1 MGGSFAYTRFV
12 FEAHT
17 HVKTFWDST
26 ASLGV
31 ILNLLIDTVAIKL
44 GPKAKRNFSMMSD
57 LGNLFGN
64 SSAAA
69 FCPRKD

>member
-1 MGGSFAYTRFV
+1 V

-31 ILNLLIDTVAIKL
+31 ILNLLIDTVAIRL
-44 GPKAKRNFSMMSD
+44 GPKARKNFATMSD
-57 LGNLFGN
+57 MGTLLGEFVGGSYLR
-64 SSAAA
+64 
-69 FCPRKD
+69 RKD